1 MMAGLGLDSI
11 YEDEDSVEQKP
22 AVKKSTEQTAPS
34 GNAGAAVPPPS
45 STPAIASSPAA
56 RPPTVKQAAKEG
68 GQIVKKAFE
77 YLNPIHLKEGV
88 KEFKTYEDVDPY
100 ATGAHGLADLMALQ
114 ATKKILGGIGE
125 GVSSGIAGRISNAI
139 KGVDPTI
146 AAQNAQNDKGLML
159 KYGSQQG
166 KLNPIATPI
175 GRIEPTFTPEPLAAQ
190 AGQTSTAPAV
200 PLEAKTTSPASTT
213 SGGTAPAQQASSLQ
227 TYSNKMLADKG
238 LPNISLDELSQR
250 AGIDIRDQKDVQKAL
265 KIISG
270 GEPAGKGKVSSRM
283 KTPRMDLTT
292 PLEKQPIAPTL
303 SEAEKFYNVTAKT
316 PAEQQILEN
325 SYRNKMSKQGGF
337 VNPSV
342 MGEALTT
349 MGKAIVPPVAQFAR
363 GVGANLVGAAPMI
376 PLAMATDIQGQNRGY
391 KRELEN
397 ELKKNNDPAR
407 HQLLLDE
414 LSKLDNQNYL
424 RGIQGRMINKTIPPI
439 YR

>member
-1 MMAGLGLDSI
+1 MAGLGLDSI
-11 YEDEDSVEQKP
+11 YEDEDAAEQKP

-45 STPAIASSPAA
+45 STPSATVTSGA
-56 RPPTVKQAAKEG
+56 RLPTVEQAAKEG
-68 GQIVKKAFE
+68 GQVVKKAFE

-114 ATKKILGGIGE
+114 ATRKILGGIGE

-175 GRIEPTFTPEPLAAQ
+175 GRIEPTLNPQPLAPQ
-190 AGQTSTAPAV
+190 AGQTSTAPAIPPESV
-200 PLEAKTTSPASTT
+200 AQTEITKTTK
-213 SGGTAPAQQASSLQ
+213 TAPYKANTLGAGAEANVEH
-227 TYSNKMLADKG
+227 NKGQILG
-238 LPNISLDELSQR
+238 N
-250 AGIDIRDQKDVQKAL
+250 KAL
-265 KIISG
+265 QAEG
-270 GEPAGKGKVSSRM
+270 GGYSRAPGSVILTPDQLINPPNV
-283 KTPRMDLTT
+283 KTKAAVP
-292 PLEKQPIAPTL
+292 PVL
-303 SEAEKFYNVTAKT
+303 SEAEQFYNVTAKT
-316 PAEQQILEN
+316 PAERQMLED

-342 MGEALTT
+342 MGEAMTN
-349 MGKAIVPPVAQFAR
+349 MGKAIAPPMAQFAR
-363 GVGANLVGAAPMI
+363 NVGANIVGAAPMI

-391 KRELEN
+391 RRELEQ
-397 ELKKNNDPAR
+397 ELNKNNDPAR
-407 HQLLLDE
+407 RQMLLDE
-414 LSKLDNQNYL
+414 LSKLDNEKYL
-424 RGIQGRMINKTIPPI
+424 KGIQGRLINKTVPPI

>member
-1 MMAGLGLDSI
+1 MAGLGLDSI
-11 YEDEDSVEQKP
+11 YEDEDAAEQKP

-34 GNAGAAVPPPS
+34 GNAGAAIPPPS
-45 STPAIASSPAA
+45 SAATGAAPAA
-56 RPPTVKQAAKEG
+56 RPPTVEQAAKEG

-88 KEFKTYEDVDPY
+88 KEFKTYEDIDPY

-159 KYGSQQG
+159 KYGQQQG

-175 GRIEPTFTPEPLAAQ
+175 GRIEPTLNPEPLAPQ
-190 AGQTSTAPAV
+190 AGQVSTAPAI
-200 PLEAKTTSPASTT
+200 PKEAKTTAPSTT
-213 SGGTAPAQQASSLQ
+213 SGGPAPAQQTSSLQ

-238 LPNISLDELSQR
+238 MPNIPLEELSQR
-250 AGIDIRDQKDVQKAL
+250 AGIDIRDQKDVQRAL

-270 GEPAGKGKVSSRM
+270 GEPVGHGKVSSKV
-283 KTPRMDLTT
+283 KTRRMDLTT
-292 PLEKQPIAPTL
+292 SAEKQPIAPTL
-303 SEAEKFYNVTAKT
+303 SEAEQHYNVTAKT
-316 PAEQQILEN
+316 PAERQMLEE
-325 SYRNKMSKQGGF
+325 SYRNKISKQGGF

-342 MGEALTT
+342 MGEALTN
-349 MGKAIVPPVAQFAR
+349 MGKAIAPPAAQFAR

-391 KRELEN
+391 RRELEQ
-397 ELKKNNDPAR
+397 ELNKNNDPAR
-407 HQLLLDE
+407 RQMLLDE
-414 LSKLDNQNYL
+414 LSKLDNEKYL
-424 RGIQGRMINKTIPPI
+424 KGIQGRLINKTVPPI

>member
-1 MMAGLGLDSI
+1 MAGLGLDSI
-11 YEDEDSVEQKP
+11 YEDEDAAEQKP

-45 STPAIASSPAA
+45 STPSTAVASAA
-56 RPPTVKQAAKEG
+56 RPPTVEQAAKEG
-68 GQIVKKAFE
+68 GQVVKKAFE

-114 ATKKILGGIGE
+114 ATRKILGGIGE

-159 KYGSQQG
+159 KYGQQQG
-166 KLNPIATPI
+166 KLNPIATPV
-175 GRIEPTFTPEPLAAQ
+175 GRIEPTLNPQPLAPQ

-200 PLEAKTTSPASTT
+200 PPEAKTTPAASSTS
-213 SGGTAPAQQASSLQ
+213 SGGAAPAQQASSLQ

-238 LPNISLDELSQR
+238 LPNIPLDELSQR
-250 AGIDIRDQKDVQKAL
+250 AGIDIRDQKDVQRAL

-270 GEPAGKGKVSSRM
+270 GEPAGKGKISSRM
-283 KTPRMDLTT
+283 KTPRIDLTT

-303 SEAEKFYNVTAKT
+303 SEAEQFYNVTAKT
-316 PAEQQILEN
+316 PAERQMLED

-342 MGEALTT
+342 MGEAITN
-349 MGKAIVPPVAQFAR
+349 MGKAIAPPVAQFAR
-363 GVGANLVGAAPMI
+363 GVGANVVGAAPMI
-376 PLAMATDIQGQNRGY
+376 PLALATDIQGQNRGY
-391 KRELEN
+391 RRELEQ
-397 ELKKNNDPAR
+397 ELNKNNDPVR
-407 HQLLLDE
+407 RQMLLDE
-414 LSKLDNQNYL
+414 LSKLDNEKYL
-424 RGIQGRMINKTIPPI
+424 KGIQGRLINKTVPPI